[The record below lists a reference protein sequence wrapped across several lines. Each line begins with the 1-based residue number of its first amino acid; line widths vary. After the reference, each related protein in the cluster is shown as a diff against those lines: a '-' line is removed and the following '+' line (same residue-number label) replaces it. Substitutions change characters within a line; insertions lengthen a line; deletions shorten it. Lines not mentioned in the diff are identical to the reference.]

1 MTMQQL
7 SYVLTIE
14 REGSLNKAAQ
24 ALYLSQPS
32 LSNALRDLEQEL
44 GITIFERTS
53 RGVTPTADGLEFLTR
68 ARALY
73 QQYDILRDEYAK
85 GKVRRKFSVSTQHYS
100 FAVEAFISTMK
111 QFGSKDYDFAIL
123 ETKTRNVIDDV
134 ANARA
139 EIGIL
144 YLSDFNRRI
153 LTRQFEQADLTFT
166 PFVDCKA
173 YAYLYKDHPLAGKK
187 SVSIEDLSPYP
198 CLMFSQGG
206 EGSEY
211 YAEEILSDL
220 HYPRVIHTADRATNL
235 NLMRGLN
242 AFTLCSGILSRQL
255 NGSEYVAVPF
265 REDEQHQNTVMTIGY
280 LTRTGSS
287 LSDVGSVYVEE
298 LKKYV
303 TNPDD
308 TPEPDSHGE

>member
-7 SYVLTIE
+7 SYVLAIE
-14 REGSLNKAAQ
+14 KEGSLNKAAQ

-32 LSNALRDLEQEL
+32 LSNALKDLENEL

-73 QQYDILRDEYAK
+73 QQYDILREQYAK
-85 GKVRRKFSVSTQHYS
+85 GQIKRKFSVSTQHYS
-100 FAVEAFISTMK
+100 FAVEAFISTVK
-111 QFGSKDYDFAIL
+111 QFGTRDYDFAIL

-139 EIGIL
+139 EIGVL
-144 YLSDFNRRI
+144 YLCDYNRKVLEKQI
-153 LTRQFEQADLTFT
+153 KKNDLTFT
-166 PFVDCKA
+166 PIVDCKA
-173 YAYLYKDHPLAGKK
+173 FVFLYKDHPLAKNK

-198 CLMFSQGG
+198 CLMFSQGD

-220 HYPRVIHTADRATNL
+220 PYPRVIHTSDRATNL
-235 NLMRGLN
+235 NLAKGLN
-242 AFTLCSGILSRQL
+242 AFTLCSGIISKEM
-255 NGSEYVAVPF
+255 NGSDYVAVPF
-265 REDEQHQNTVMTIGY
+265 QEDADHQNTVMTIGY
-280 LTRTGSS
+280 LTRTNAL
-287 LSDVGSVYVEE
+287 LSDVGSVYVGE
-298 LKKYV
+298 LKRYA
-303 TNPDD
+303 
-308 TPEPDSHGE
+308 TPAE